1 MEDVM
6 NSSLMVGG
14 GAPRGVDAGRGI
26 GWWTEGW
33 ALFTR
38 NAGMWVVL
46 GLILLVI
53 TIVLAFIPFIG
64 SLALALLFPVFWGGW
79 MLAARKCES
88 GGALEAAD
96 LFLGFKDK
104 LSSLVVIGA
113 LVLGAAIV
121 VGIVLGVLGA
131 GAIFGMFMGG
141 GQGSAGGAAFGFLT
155 GLLVLVIGLGAGFLV
170 GMALWF
176 APALV
181 VFRDV
186 PPLDA
191 MKLSF
196 GASLKN
202 IVPFLLWFVIYL
214 VASIVASIP
223 FGLGFVVLLPVV
235 MLTAYASYKDV
246 FGG

>member
-1 MEDVM
+1 M
-6 NSSLMVGG
+6 NSALMVGG
-14 GAPRGVDAGRGI
+14 GQPRTVDAGRGVA
-26 GWWTEGW
+26 WWAEGW

-53 TIVLAFIPFIG
+53 SIVLAVIPILG

-79 MLAARKCES
+79 MLAARKCE
-88 GGALEAAD
+88 GGAALEAGD

-104 LSSLVVIGA
+104 LSALVVIGA
-113 LVLGAAIV
+113 LVLGGGIVIGIV
-121 VGIVLGVLGA
+121 VGVLGA
-131 GAIFGMFMGG
+131 GAVFGMFMGG
-141 GQGSAGGAAFGFLT
+141 AQGSAGGAAAGFLT
-155 GLLVLVIGLGAGFLV
+155 GLLVLVICLGIGFV
-170 GMALWF
+170 FGMALWF

-186 PPLDA
+186 SPVDA

-196 GASLKN
+196 AASLKN
-202 IVPFLLWFVIYL
+202 IVPFIVWFVVYL

-223 FGLGFVVLLPVV
+223 AGLGWVVLLPVV
-235 MLTAYASYKDV
+235 MLTAYVSYKDV